1 MCKIISEA
9 YDGLPVTRNGGEVVD
24 IRAGEA
30 VFVREGSAREGVL
43 GAEGG
48 EEGGESALECALV
61 SAESEGVCAEGREG
75 RRRAWRRGRRR
86 DRVHHVHVHGFVE
99 LTTCSD
105 AAYMRVM
112 ST

>member
-30 VFVREGSAREGVL
+30 VFVRERSAREGVL

-48 EEGGESALECALV
+48 EEGGESALESALV
-61 SAESEGVCAEGREG
+61 GAEGEGVCAEGREG

-86 DRVHHVHVHGFVE
+86 DRVHHVHVHGLGFVE
-99 LTTCSD
+99 LNSD
-105 AAYMRVM
+105 AAYMRVV